1 MKNAMPTDRGLSG
14 NDMNTQ
20 AVVQQ
25 PHDTRFGAI
34 HANRS
39 HRGGGALRVRCPHCE
54 SLAKVRT
61 TREVTALYRE
71 LRFQCMNVDGEDP
84 CGHTFVAS
92 LVIEKTIVA
101 SARPNPRI
109 NLPIAAPRT
118 RRLPSGTP
126 APAND
131 T

>member
-1 MKNAMPTDRGLSG
+1 MKTDMDVSRGLPG
-14 NDMNTQ
+14 NNMTIQ
-20 AVVQQ
+20 AAA
-25 PHDTRFGAI
+25 PEPRDTRFGGA

-39 HRGGGALRVRCPHCE
+39 HRGGGAIRVHCPHCE

-71 LRFQCMNVDGEDP
+71 LRFQCINVEGDDP

-92 LVIEKTIVA
+92 LVIERTIVE

-109 NLPIAAPRT
+109 RLPIAAPRIS
-118 RRLPSGTP
+118 RMPCGQP
-126 APAND
+126 DAAND
-131 T
+131 